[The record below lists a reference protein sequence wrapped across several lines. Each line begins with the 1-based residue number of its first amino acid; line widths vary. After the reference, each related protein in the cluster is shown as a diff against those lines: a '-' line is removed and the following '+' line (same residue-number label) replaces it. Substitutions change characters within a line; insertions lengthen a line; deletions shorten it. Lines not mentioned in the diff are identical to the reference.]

1 MPHSKDKD
9 TKMYKYNK
17 QLKTNAQE
25 LRRNMTKEEKHLWYD
40 FFRLLPIPAKRQKNI
55 ENYILDFYIP
65 TAKLAVE
72 LDGSQHYTDE
82 HKVMDKERDKLLE
95 GYGIKTLR
103 YQNIDVT
110 KRFDDVCRDIIN
122 KINERSD
129 VKL

>member
-1 MPHSKDKD
+1 
-9 TKMYKYNK
+9 MYKYNK
-17 QLKTNAQE
+17 QLKSNAQE
-25 LRRNMTKEEKHLWYD
+25 LRREMTKEEKHLWYD
-40 FFRLLPIPAKRQKNI
+40 FLRLLPIPVKRQKGI

-65 TAKLAVE
+65 IAKLAIE
-72 LDGSQHYTDE
+72 LDGSQHYSDE
-82 HKVMDKERDKLLE
+82 HREADKARDALLE

-103 YQNIDVT
+103 YQNADII